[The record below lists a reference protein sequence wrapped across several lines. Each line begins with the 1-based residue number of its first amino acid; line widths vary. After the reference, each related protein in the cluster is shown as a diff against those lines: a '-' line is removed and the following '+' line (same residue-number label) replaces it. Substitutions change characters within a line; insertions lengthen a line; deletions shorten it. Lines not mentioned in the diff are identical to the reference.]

1 MSIYC
6 PTFTDNA
13 SHKAWDRDPKS
24 FPEVDGIVRVTVITV
39 PAGIAPEA
47 RLDTNKERDDGEV
60 DEEDDAESDQ

>member
-24 FPEVDGIVRVTVITV
+24 FPEVDGIVRVAISTAPVGIT
-39 PAGIAPEA
+39 A
-47 RLDTNKERDDGEV
+47 RLDSNKERDDGEV

>member
-24 FPEVDGIVRVTVITV
+24 FPYIVGMVRVAVSAS
-39 PAGIAPEA
+39 PAGAA
-47 RLDTNKERDDGEV
+47 RVDSNKERDDGEV